1 MERNF
6 KLHHVSEAIAMI
18 LFPSHLHN
26 PGLSSWLLLRHN
38 LLLTGLQTTSSFH
51 YKPSFLFLSLS
62 NSTHVSKSY
71 YVSLFL
77 HCSSTVL
84 PSSVYSSAI
93 VFRELILLSRELWK
107 PLHLQVLLYYI
118 IPPIKCSKEQMK
130 NLSDPIRPLTIL

>member
-71 YVSLFL
+71 YVSLFFAL
-77 HCSSTVL
+77 LKYS
-84 PSSVYSSAI
+84 PSLI
-93 VFRELILLSRELWK
+93 CILLSHCIQRAYTFIERALETLAFTGLTV
-107 PLHLQVLLYYI
+107 LHNPSHKVQQRTNE
-118 IPPIKCSKEQMK
+118 KFK
-130 NLSDPIRPLTIL
+130 